1 MKKITLLVLYLV
13 SLLLVGFFGYWFAKN
28 GTEIVLKSPG
38 AKIIP
43 RPLEKYTYDNLKIR
57 GGIASEVKIER
68 TLKVE
73 DEFTSYLF
81 SYVTNGKRVTG
92 QMNIPNGAG
101 PYPTIL
107 MFRGYAEKETYKIGT
122 GTAPSAKVY
131 ANNGYLT
138 FAPDFLGYGESD
150 VRTEDQIE
158 ARLENYTTALD
169 ALASI
174 KNIKE
179 ADSNNV
185 FIWGHSNGG
194 HLAVATLEISG
205 KPIPTTLWAPV
216 TAPFPHSALFFQ
228 DELFDKGKTLRKDIA
243 KFEELYDVFKYSP
256 DNYIDWLKAPIQLH
270 QGTLDESVPKKWSD
284 EFVKVLKEKE
294 KDNGAI
300 SSTEITYF
308 VYQGTDHNM
317 RPAWDTVVAR
327 DMMFFRK
334 HTK

>member
-1 MKKITLLVLYLV
+1 MRKLLFTSLWLV
-13 SLLLVGFFGYWFAKN
+13 SILVAVFGGYWV
-28 GTEIVLKSPG
+28 GTHRQEALKSPA

-57 GGIASEVKIER
+57 GGIASDVKIER
-68 TLKVE
+68 TLKEE
-73 DEFTSYLF
+73 DKFTSYLF
-81 SYVTNGKRVTG
+81 SYFTNGKRVTG
-92 QMNIPNGAG
+92 QMNVPNSAG

-131 ANNGYLT
+131 ASNGFLT
-138 FAPDFLGYGESD
+138 FAPDFLGYGESEA
-150 VRTEDQIE
+150 RAEDQIE

-216 TAPFPHSALFFQ
+216 TAPFPHSAL
-228 DELFDKGKTLRKDIA
+228 
-243 KFEELYDVFKYSP
+243 
-256 DNYIDWLKAPIQLH
+256 
-270 QGTLDESVPKKWSD
+270 
-284 EFVKVLKEKE
+284 
-294 KDNGAI
+294 
-300 SSTEITYF
+300 
-308 VYQGTDHNM
+308 
-317 RPAWDTVVAR
+317 
-327 DMMFFRK
+327 
-334 HTK
+334 